1 MTIPS
6 LLSPIDQTE
15 RIHIL
20 DILRGFAVFGILL
33 VNITGF
39 NDPVFYPERIPSQGF
54 PWYDELFDFLM
65 VFLAE
70 GKFYTIFSFLFGL
83 GFSVQITRAR
93 KKGMDI
99 RSFYTRRLLILFGFG
114 LLHAVLFWTSDILRH
129 YALLGF
135 TLLWFQKRSNHAL
148 LYSAA
153 IFMVFS
159 FLSMGLIGGPEGGD
173 GLFIPITEIIK
184 VSRDVYMNGTFFE
197 VVHFQLFAAIDTFFF
212 IVQLQGFSIMAYFL
226 LGLLAGRMQFFENL
240 TDKKILLRRV
250 VVWGGLAGLAGN
262 IVFITASSPWVSS
275 LGFTIGTPLLAACY
289 VSAVSLLSMH
299 PKSAKFFASIAKV
312 GRMALSNYVLQSVVC
327 AVLFNGYGFGLL
339 GKGVGAALLW
349 GIGISIYLIQIPLSV
364 WWLSR
369 FQFGPLEWLWRSL
382 TYGQRQKFLAK

>member
-39 NDPVFYPERIPSQGF
+39 NDPVFYPEGIPSQGF

-99 RSFYTRRLLILFGFG
+99 RSFYARRLLILFGFG

-135 TLLWFQKRSNHAL
+135 ALLWFQKQSDRVL
-148 LYSAA
+148 LYWAA
-153 IFMVFS
+153 IFMFFS
-159 FLSMGLIGGPEGGD
+159 FLSMGLVGGPEGGD
-173 GLFIPITEIIK
+173 GLFIPVTDIIK
-184 VSRDVYMNGTFFE
+184 LSRDVYINGTFFE

-240 TDKKILLRRV
+240 TDKKTLLRRV

-262 IVFITASSPWVSS
+262 MVFIIAGSPWLSS
-275 LGFTIGTPLLAACY
+275 LGFTVGTPLLAACY
-289 VSAVSLLSMH
+289 VSAVSLLSMRH
-299 PKSAKFFASIAKV
+299 TSEKFFASIAKV

-339 GKGVGAALLW
+339 GKGIGSALLW
-349 GIGISIYLIQIPLSV
+349 GIGISIYLVQIPLSV